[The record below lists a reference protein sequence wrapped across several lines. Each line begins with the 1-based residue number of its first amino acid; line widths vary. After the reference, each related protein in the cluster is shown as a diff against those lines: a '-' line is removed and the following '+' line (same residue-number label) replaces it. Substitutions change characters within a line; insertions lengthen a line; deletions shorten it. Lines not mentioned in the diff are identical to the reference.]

1 MKAYVSE
8 LFRNSIKSK
17 SVLDF
22 VYSVMMDFSMKY
34 IYIISIVLLFIVF
47 IILLYKTILKKSK
60 QVVESFS
67 TADTIS
73 TISYTLD
80 YSTDACTY
88 STSYNQINTKLK
100 VLLNNSNYHVL
111 HDKVEEFN
119 PPNTAIEQS
128 TLLSKC
134 DKLKEILCDTNYTKI
149 KHFINIG
156 HHDGNND
163 WMDIAQGNADNN
175 CTPTTFNSSIICSNL
190 THLLDNF
197 HVIKSGIIDCEPCAG
212 IAYRANDLYC
222 NNCSNCDSSDI
233 FNTSNVDI
241 PTKFYNNVGG
251 GSACLS
257 CGDSGFPSTPNS
269 CTYCGIETGTKP
281 DITTGEC
288 IPCTD
293 SDYEVFY
300 GCSTWSCGTPIPT
313 SYRNRKGTAPLS
325 CRANDAVN
333 CTKACSPKVDNQ
345 YVQIKAKDY
354 RNSDNVKC
362 LTKGDDSDNV
372 GLGKCTNDDGSKT
385 CNTQWVI
392 RVDPNN
398 GDHYRFQYTGGCT
411 GGDWDN
417 HVNNYLEYDRGSCD
431 YGQSTFCGS
440 FETKEYEN
448 EDKFKFKLVDKDHL
462 GAYTKIQSK
471 DHNYLEYDT
480 GENGGNWG
488 GDDDIK
494 DASEFL
500 FERWNPS

>member
-22 VYSVMMDFSMKY
+22 VYLVMMDFSMKY

-47 IILLYKTILKKSK
+47 LILLYKTILKKSK

-67 TADTIS
+67 TPGTID
-73 TISYTLD
+73 YTSD
-80 YSTDACTY
+80 YSTNACAY

-111 HDKVEEFN
+111 HDKIEELN
-119 PPNTAIEQS
+119 PTNIEH
-128 TLLSKC
+128 TISKC
-134 DKLKEILCDTNYTKI
+134 DRLKEILCDKNYTKI

-163 WMDIAQGNADNN
+163 WMDIAQGNADYN
-175 CTPTTFNSSIICSNL
+175 CTPTTFNSNIICTNL

-197 HVIKSGIIDCEPCAG
+197 HVIKSGIIDCEPCDG

-241 PTKFYNNVGG
+241 PTKFYNDVGG

-257 CGDSGFPSTPNS
+257 CGDSGFPATPNS
-269 CTYCGIETGTKP
+269 CTNCGIGTGTKP
-281 DITTGEC
+281 DNTTGEC

-293 SDYEVFY
+293 SDYEVFDY
-300 GCSTWSCGTPIPT
+300 CRTWSCGTPVPT
-313 SYRNRKGTAPLS
+313 AYRNRKDTAPLS
-325 CRANDAVN
+325 CKTNEAVN
-333 CTKACSPKVDNQ
+333 CTKACSPKVDNH

-354 RNSDNVKC
+354 SNHANVKC

-372 GLGKCTNDDGSKT
+372 GLGECTSGGSKT

-392 RVDPNN
+392 RVDPND

-417 HVNNYLEYDRGSCD
+417 HVNNYLEHGGGSCGN
-431 YGQSTFCGS
+431 GQSTYCGS
-440 FETKEYEN
+440 FETKEYKN
-448 EDKFKFKLVDKDHL
+448 EDKFKFKLVNKDHL
-462 GAYTKIQSK
+462 GVYTKIQRK
-471 DHNYLEYDT
+471 NHNYLEYDT
-480 GENGGNWG
+480 GENGGIWG
-488 GDDDIK
+488 SDDDLI

-500 FERWNPS
+500 FERWNS